1 MTPTIAWLLLLVAA
15 CSVGALAYVLL
26 ERRKKM
32 EPELP
37 REWSLTPRPV
47 FNAHERRVHRQLR
60 EALPQ
65 QVVLAK
71 LPLVRFCQP
80 TDPAQVHFWFDLLG
94 ATNVSFAVCSPNGR
108 VLAAIDLD
116 EGRAPTRRSTLIKQ
130 AVLAACG
137 IRYVRYAAEHTPS
150 VPELQLLVPAAAA
163 QWPSPAAAVMHSG
176 LRAAG
181 TVGVEVVAPRTRPGA
196 ADGTGAWAEST
207 PYRDSTFGRD
217 SVISGFSHSLPS
229 VLPERG
235 GEVVE
240 TPPTRH

>member
-1 MTPTIAWLLLLVAA
+1 MTPTLAWILVLVTA
-15 CSVGALAYVLL
+15 CSVGALFYVLL
-26 ERRKKM
+26 DRRRKS
-32 EPELP
+32 EPDLP

-71 LPLVRFCQP
+71 LPLVRFCHP
-80 TDPAQVHFWFDLLG
+80 TDPTQVRFWFDLLG
-94 ATNVSFAVCSPNGR
+94 AIHVSFAVCTPNGR

-116 EGRAPTRRSTLIKQ
+116 EGRNPARRSMLIKQ
-130 AVLAACG
+130 AVLAACHV
-137 IRYVRYAAEHTPS
+137 RYVRYTAEHTPS
-150 VPELQLLVPAAAA
+150 VPELQLLVPASAA
-163 QWPSPAAAVMHSG
+163 QGPTPAAATMRSG

-181 TVGVEVVAPRTRPGA
+181 TVGVEVITQRSRPDHWPDSA
-196 ADGTGAWAEST
+196 HL
-207 PYRDSTFGRD
+207 RDSMFGRD
-217 SVISGFSHSLPS
+217 SVISGFSNSLPS

-240 TPPTRH
+240 SPPTRH